1 MSNIIDVTLRLIDN
15 FTRPMRSSMTQLERS
30 SRSFQRAGKEI
41 TKAGKNIS
49 KVGSSLTK
57 SVTVPIVAMGAAAVK
72 AGIDFES
79 AFAGV
84 KKTVDATPK
93 QLSKMRQEIRDM
105 SKEIPMAA
113 TEIAGIAESA
123 GQLGIKTK
131 NITKF
136 TKTMADLS
144 VSTNLTS
151 EEAAS
156 SLAKFANVTKMN
168 QQDFDR
174 LGASIVDLGNH
185 FATTEADIVKMGTR
199 LAGAGSQIGLS
210 QGEIMGF
217 ATALSSVGIEA
228 EMGGSAFSKAMIRM
242 KVATATGLTQV
253 QDVTKKTGMSLRE
266 LQLMSDNDS
275 KGFKELAGS
284 IGMTKTE
291 LNNVIKSGVELKNF
305 AEISGMTTEQFKQLF
320 ESHPEQALSKFI
332 QGLGNTEKAGKSTI
346 EMLQDMGFTEVRL
359 RDSLTR
365 MANNSDGVTEAM
377 KMGQSAWEENTAL
390 ANEANQRYA
399 TTESQLKMLK
409 NKIVDVGV
417 TLSEILIPPMMQIV
431 DKVDKAV
438 TAFSKLD
445 KGTQTQ
451 IVKFAAFA
459 AGTGPVLS
467 VFGGMTQGIGNTVTK
482 LGDLGK
488 ALPKISQR
496 AGAAKAVLAGI
507 QWPKFPVPKSLTK
520 IGSLF
525 GKLGGKATSFVST
538 AGRAAARFG
547 GIVWN
552 TAPLMA
558 VRSSFSGLFSVVGNS
573 RVFKLMTTP
582 FTKLGGLAGRAVGG
596 VGKLGKAFGGVGKS
610 IFTFLG
616 PAGTTIL
623 VLAAIVAAGILV
635 YKNWD
640 KIKKGAKALGKT
652 IKDIFKASGIDVGAF
667 KEQVSGLVEKA
678 KNILGQFK
686 SAGKEISPVF
696 KKILNFV
703 SGTFVAGIKVG
714 FGAVVG
720 FASGFL
726 KSAVDVADGVLT
738 AIGGITK
745 FISGVFSGNWKKAWE
760 GVKEIFSGIFK
771 TFVGIA
777 KTPINGVIGLVNG
790 AINRL
795 NKIGIKF
802 PKWVPGLGGKDF
814 KINIPT
820 IPMLYKGTSNWG
832 GGPAMIHDRGAEIV
846 DLPSGTRVYPHDK
859 SIQMAR
865 AEGAKSGKVSIVISK
880 LADKI
885 EVRSDK
891 DIENLAN
898 AVVRKLVKELCD
910 TDLNMGAIEIGDLA

>member
-15 FTRPMRSSMTQLERS
+15 FTRPMRTSMTQLERS
-30 SRSFQRAGKEI
+30 SKSFQRAGREI
-41 TKAGKNIS
+41 SKAGKNIS
-49 KVGSSLTK
+49 KVGGSLTK
-57 SVTVPIVAMGAAAVK
+57 SVTVPVVAMGAAAVK

-168 QQDFDR
+168 QKDFDR

-185 FATTEADIVKMGTR
+185 FATTESDIVAMGTR

-253 QDVTKKTGMSLRE
+253 QEVTKKTGMSLRE
-266 LQLMSDNDS
+266 LQLMSDNDT
-275 KGFKELAGS
+275 KGFKELAQG

-291 LNNVIKSGVELKNF
+291 LNNVIKSGVELKSF
-305 AEISGMTTEQFKQLF
+305 AEISGMTAEQFKKVF
-320 ESHPEQALSKFI
+320 ETHPEQALSKFI
-332 QGLGNTEKAGKSTI
+332 QGLGDTEKAGKSTI
-346 EMLQDMGFTEVRL
+346 EMLQNMGFTEVRL

-459 AGTGPVLS
+459 AGAGPVLS

-507 QWPKFPVPKSLTK
+507 QWPKIRLPKIPIPKGIQK

-525 GKLGGKATSFVST
+525 RKIGSSSLGMVAK
-538 AGRAAARFG
+538 AGRAAKQFG
-547 GIVWN
+547 SIVWN
-552 TAPLMA
+552 TSGMTAIRLVASRTGDALGFMA
-558 VRSSFSGLFSVVGNS
+558 
-573 RVFKLMTTP
+573 TP
-582 FTKLGGLAGRAVGG
+582 FVKLGKAAAGGM
-596 VGKLGKAFGGVGKS
+596 GKLGKAFGGVGKA

-652 IKDIFKASGIDVGAF
+652 IKDIFKASGIDIGAF

-678 KNILGQFK
+678 KNILAQFK

-745 FISGVFSGNWKKAWE
+745 FISGVFTGNWKKAWE
-760 GVKEIFSGIFK
+760 GVKEIFSGVFK

-777 KTPINGVIGLVNG
+777 KAPINGVIGLVNG

-802 PKWVPGLGGKDF
+802 PKWVPKFGGKEF

-885 EVRSDK
+885 EVRSNE

>member
-1 MSNIIDVTLRLIDN
+1 MSNIIDVTLRLVDN

-30 SRSFQRAGKEI
+30 SRSFKRAGREI

-49 KVGSSLTK
+49 KVGNSLIK
-57 SVTVPIVAMGAAAVK
+57 SVTVPVVAMGAAAVK

-105 SKEIPMAA
+105 AKEIPMAA

-168 QQDFDR
+168 QKDFDR

-253 QDVTKKTGMSLRE
+253 QEVTKKTGMSLRE

-467 VFGGMTQGIGNTVTK
+467 IFGKMTQGVGDTVTR
-482 LGDLGK
+482 LGLLGK

-507 QWPKFPVPKSLTK
+507 QWPKIKLPKIPMPKGIQK

-525 GKLGGKATSFVST
+525 GKIGSSSLSMVAK
-538 AGRAAARFG
+538 AGRAAKQFG
-547 GIVWN
+547 SIVWN
-552 TAPLMA
+552 TSGMTAIRLVASRTGDALGFMA
-558 VRSSFSGLFSVVGNS
+558 
-573 RVFKLMTTP
+573 TP
-582 FTKLGGLAGRAVGG
+582 FVKFGKTAVGG
-596 VGKLGKAFGGVGKS
+596 MGKLGKAFGGVGKA

-640 KIKKGAKALGKT
+640 KIKKGAKVLGKT

-686 SAGKEISPVF
+686 SAGKEISPIF

-745 FISGVFSGNWKKAWE
+745 FISGVFTGNWKKAWE

-777 KTPINGVIGLVNG
+777 KAPINGVIGLVNG

-814 KINIPT
+814 KINIPR
-820 IPMLYKGTSNWG
+820 IPMLYTGTTNWI

-859 SIQMAR
+859 SLQMAR
-865 AEGAKSGKVSIVISK
+865 AEGSKANGKATVIISK
-880 LADKI
+880 IADKI
-885 EVRSDK
+885 IVRNDE
-891 DIENLAN
+891 DIEKIAN
-898 AVVRKLVKELCD
+898 AVINKALKKICD
-910 TDLNMGAIEIGDLA
+910 TADNMGGVEIGDLA

>member
-1 MSNIIDVTLRLIDN
+1 MSNIIDVTLRLVDN

-30 SRSFQRAGKEI
+30 SRSFKRAGREI

-49 KVGSSLTK
+49 KVGNSLIK
-57 SVTVPIVAMGAAAVK
+57 SVTVPVVAMGAAAVK

-105 SKEIPMAA
+105 AKEIPMAA

-168 QQDFDR
+168 QKDFDR

-253 QDVTKKTGMSLRE
+253 QEVTKKTGMSLRE

-467 VFGGMTQGIGNTVTK
+467 IFGKMTQGVGDTVTR
-482 LGDLGK
+482 LGLLGK

-507 QWPKFPVPKSLTK
+507 QWPKIKLPKIPMPKGIQK

-525 GKLGGKATSFVST
+525 GKIGSSSLSMVAK
-538 AGRAAARFG
+538 AGRAAKQFG
-547 GIVWN
+547 SIVWN
-552 TAPLMA
+552 TSGMTAIRLVASRTGDALGFMA
-558 VRSSFSGLFSVVGNS
+558 
-573 RVFKLMTTP
+573 TP
-582 FTKLGGLAGRAVGG
+582 FVKFGKTAVGG
-596 VGKLGKAFGGVGKS
+596 MGKLGKAFGGVGKA

-640 KIKKGAKALGKT
+640 KIKKGAKVLGKT

-686 SAGKEISPVF
+686 SAGKEISPIF

-745 FISGVFSGNWKKAWE
+745 FISGVFTGNWKKAWE

-777 KTPINGVIGLVNG
+777 KTPINGVIGLING

-814 KINIPT
+814 KINIPR
-820 IPMLYKGTSNWG
+820 IPMLYTGTTNWI

-859 SIQMAR
+859 SLQMAR
-865 AEGAKSGKVSIVISK
+865 AEGSKANGKATVIISK
-880 LADKI
+880 IADKI
-885 EVRSDK
+885 IVRNDE
-891 DIENLAN
+891 DIEKIAN
-898 AVVRKLVKELCD
+898 AVINKALKKICD
-910 TDLNMGAIEIGDLA
+910 TADNMGGVEIGDLA

>member
-57 SVTVPIVAMGAAAVK
+57 SVTVPIVGMGAAAIK
-72 AGIDFES
+72 AGVDFNA
-79 AFAGV
+79 AFTGM
-84 KKTVDATPK
+84 KKTIDATPK
-93 QLSKMRQEIRDM
+93 QLKNISNELRNM
-105 SKEIPMAA
+105 SKETGVSAVELA
-113 TEIAGIAESA
+113 GVAEIA
-123 GQLGIKTK
+123 GQLGIDPK
-131 NITKF
+131 NITNF
-136 TKTMADLS
+136 TKVITDLS
-144 VSTNLTS
+144 VSTNLAK
-151 EEAAS
+151 EEGATAF
-156 SLAKFANVTKMN
+156 AQFANVTKMN
-168 QQDFDR
+168 QTEMEN
-174 LGASIVDLGNH
+174 LGSSLVALENN
-185 FATTEADIVKMGTR
+185 FATTESDIMNMATR

-210 QGEIMGF
+210 QGEILGF
-217 ATALSSVGIEA
+217 ATALSSVGIQA
-228 EMGGSAFSKAMIRM
+228 EMGGSAFSKAMKNM
-242 KVATATGLTQV
+242 KMATAMGLTQV
-253 QDVTKKTGMSLRE
+253 EDLTKKTGISLRE
-266 LQLMSDNDS
+266 LQLMSQNDTKS
-275 KGFKELAGS
+275 FKEMAQS
-284 IGMTKTE
+284 IGMGKDE
-291 LNNVIKSGVELKNF
+291 VNDIIKYGVQLQGF
-305 AEISGMTTEQFKQLF
+305 SEIVGMTTEQFKNLF
-320 ESHPEQALSKFI
+320 ESHPEQALNSFI
-332 QGLGNTEKAGKSTI
+332 QGLGDTKKAGKSTI

-359 RDSLTR
+359 SDSLTR
-365 MANNSDGVTEAM
+365 LANNSDGVTKAM
-377 KMGQSAWEENTAL
+377 KMGEQAFKEKTAL
-390 ANEANQRYA
+390 EK
-399 TTESQLKMLK
+399 ESSQFYDTYESRLKKLK
-409 NKIVDVGV
+409 SSINDLGI
-417 TLSEILIPPMMQIV
+417 TLSDILIPPMMQII

-467 VFGGMTQGIGNTVTK
+467 IFGKMTQGVGNTVTR
-482 LGDLGK
+482 LGMLGN

-507 QWPKFPVPKSLTK
+507 QWPKIKLPKIPMPKGIQK

-525 GKLGGKATSFVST
+525 GKIGSSSLSMVAK
-538 AGRAAARFG
+538 AGRAAKQFG
-547 GIVWN
+547 SIVWN
-552 TAPLMA
+552 TSGMTAIRLVASRTGDALGFMA
-558 VRSSFSGLFSVVGNS
+558 
-573 RVFKLMTTP
+573 TP
-582 FTKLGGLAGRAVGG
+582 FVKFGKTAAGGM
-596 VGKLGKAFGGVGKS
+596 GKLGKAFGGVGKA

-678 KNILGQFK
+678 KNILAQFK

-859 SIQMAR
+859 SLQMAR
-865 AEGAKSGKVSIVISK
+865 AEGAKSGKVQIVINK

-885 EVRSDK
+885 EVRSNE

>member
-1 MSNIIDVTLRLIDN
+1 MSNVIDVTLRLIDN

-57 SVTVPIVAMGAAAVK
+57 SVTVPIVAMGAAAIK
-72 AGIDFES
+72 AGIDYES

-84 KKTVDATPK
+84 KKTVDATDKELDELK
-93 QLSKMRQEIRDM
+93 QGFRDL
-105 SKEIPMAA
+105 SKEIPM
-113 TEIAGIAESA
+113 TSSELAGIGEIA

-131 NITKF
+131 NIMGF
-136 TKTMADLS
+136 TQVIADLS
-144 VSTNLTS
+144 VSTNLAK
-151 EEAAS
+151 EDAAS
-156 SLAKFANVTKMN
+156 MFAQFANITSMDQSQFEN
-168 QQDFDR
+168 
-174 LGASIVDLGNH
+174 LGSSVVALGNH
-185 FATTEADIVKMGTR
+185 FATTETDIMEMGMR
-199 LAGAGSQIGLS
+199 LAAGGSDIGLT
-210 QGEIMGF
+210 QGEIMGLS
-217 ATALSSVGIEA
+217 TALNSVGIKA
-228 EMGGSAFSKAMIRM
+228 EMGGTAFTKAMSHM
-242 KVATATGLTQV
+242 KVASAIGLTQV
-253 QDVTKKTGMSLRE
+253 QELSKKTGMSLRD
-266 LQLMSDNDS
+266 LQLMSENDS
-275 KGFKELAGS
+275 KGFKELATS
-284 IGMTKTE
+284 LEMTKTE
-291 LNNVIKSGVELKNF
+291 VNNIIKAGVELEGF
-305 AEISGMTTEQFKQLF
+305 SEVAGMTSEEFKTLF
-320 ESHPEQALSKFI
+320 DSHPEQALTAFI
-332 QGLGNTEKAGKSTI
+332 VGLGDTEKAGKSTI
-346 EMLQDMGFTEVRL
+346 EMLNEMGFNEVRL
-359 RDSLTR
+359 RDSLMR
-365 MANNSDGVTEAM
+365 ASKANGMFIEAM
-377 KMGQSAWEENTAL
+377 KMGEEAFQDNTAL

-467 VFGGMTQGIGNTVTK
+467 IFGKMTQGVGDTVTR
-482 LGDLGK
+482 LGLLGK

-507 QWPKFPVPKSLTK
+507 QWPKIKLPKIPMSKGIQK

-525 GKLGGKATSFVST
+525 GKIGSSSLSMVAK
-538 AGRAAARFG
+538 AGRAAKQFG
-547 GIVWN
+547 SIVWN
-552 TAPLMA
+552 TSGMTAIRLVASRTGDALGFMA
-558 VRSSFSGLFSVVGNS
+558 
-573 RVFKLMTTP
+573 TP
-582 FTKLGGLAGRAVGG
+582 FVKLGKAATGG
-596 VGKLGKAFGGVGKS
+596 MGKLGKAFGGVGKA

-714 FGAVVG
+714 LGAVVG

-777 KTPINGVIGLVNG
+777 KAPINGVIGLVNG

-814 KINIPT
+814 KINIPR
-820 IPMLYKGTSNWG
+820 IPMLYTGTNNWS

-859 SIQMAR
+859 SLQMAR

-880 LADKI
+880 LANKI
-885 EVRSDK
+885 EVRSSE